1 MVDWIQSTNLLNEN
15 CMIVKST
22 EIMDASSDFTHKKNK
37 NKTLMLTFF
46 RALYKEGLSN
56 FA

>member
-22 EIMDASSDFTHKKNK
+22 EIMDASSDFTHKKQKQNF
-37 NKTLMLTFF
+37 NVDFF
-46 RALYKEGLSN
+46 SGTV
-56 FA
+56 